1 MRPRRFGEDYVYGLN
16 HFERFPSQ
24 YKRIEHRFKMADRD
38 WTEFCGY
45 CHRSLMLV
53 EMFRD
58 RPGKGVDLSDK
69 GVSVTRQLARGVGA
83 NAYVMAYL
91 TERPKEVQ
99 SEIDTLNARIL
110 DLTRQWPITRFR
122 AQLLEPYRGPAVTYD
137 DPEDWWELVAFQHSD
152 HHRECA
158 KALRSGER
166 LANPA
171 WLAAV
176 ATRHTNLWI
185 PRPDPLWEA

>member
-1 MRPRRFGEDYVYGLN
+1 
-16 HFERFPSQ
+16 
-24 YKRIEHRFKMADRD
+24 MADRD

-58 RPGKGVDLSDK
+58 RPDGVDLSDK

-83 NAYVMAYL
+83 DAYVMAYL

-99 SEIDTLNARIL
+99 AEIDQLNIRIL
-110 DLTRQWPITRFR
+110 DLTRQWPVTRFR
-122 AQLLEPYRGPAVTYD
+122 AQLLEPHRGKAVTYD
-137 DPEDWWELVAFQHSD
+137 DPEDWWELVAVRHSE

-171 WLAAV
+171 WLQRAQAN
-176 ATRHTNLWI
+176 HPGLWM
-185 PRPDPLWEA
+185 PSQEPLWVS